1 MPLKWKVDILSKL
14 KAAGYSTYKIRQDK
28 IFGQRVVQQL
38 RNGDPVSWEVLSRL
52 CNLLDCQPGDL
63 VEFTKD
69 EAGE

>member
-1 MPLKWKVDILSKL
+1 MPLKWKVDILAKL

>member
-1 MPLKWKVDILSKL
+1 MPLKWKVDILAKL

-69 EAGE
+69 ETGG

>member
-1 MPLKWKVDILSKL
+1 MPLKWKVDILAKL

-63 VEFTKD
+63 VEFTKE

>member
-69 EAGE
+69 ETGE

>member
-1 MPLKWKVDILSKL
+1 MPLKWKVDILAKL

-69 EAGE
+69 ETGE

>member
-52 CNLLDCQPGDL
+52 CNLLECQPGDL